1 MVTTSYFFNGNENIQ
16 YNEVL
21 DKSVE
26 GFPIRSSINWNSLP
40 INYQSDIDDIINANE
55 FLYFFKKDKYIK
67 FSLITEKVVEGPAPI
82 ANGWPGLAGTG
93 FETGIDTAAEWP
105 DLNDRSDI
113 KTVLFTKGAVCIIYN
128 INNHSIYKTDIKT
141 QFSLGRY
148 PNYWSNIDTIFL
160 PKSVN
165 AVFAY
170 IFKGNYYLRYDLAR
184 KIIDIAEK
192 TINGPWHGVT
202 FTQIQASVSVDN
214 DVMGSCCQC
223 GEVENGRYD
232 FQISPDAK
240 FGLIAY
246 ANSMEPQIVS
256 VYVDNKLVDV
266 FRGEGDGN
274 TVIGIGTYQSGAGN
288 IGIHL
293 QQEGSVVGRLNFSNN
308 RLESKARSIT
318 VSTESYMYNGVP
330 DCTVIINT
338 PLS

>member
-1 MVTTSYFFNGNENIQ
+1 MATSTYFFNNNENIK
-16 YNEVL
+16 YNDVL
-21 DKSVE
+21 DRMVE
-26 GFPIRSSINWNSLP
+26 GFPIRTSINWQSLP
-40 INYQSDIDDIINANE
+40 LDFQSDIDDIINANDY
-55 FLYFFKKDKYIK
+55 LYFFKKDKYIK
-67 FSLITEKVVEGPAPI
+67 FSLIHEEVVAGPAPI
-82 ANGWPGLAGTG
+82 IDGWPGLAGTG
-93 FETGIDTAAEWP
+93 FEAGIDAAAEWP
-105 DLNDRSDI
+105 DVNDRSSI
-113 KTVLFTKGAVCIIYN
+113 KTVLFTKGAICIVYN
-128 INNHSIYKTDIKT
+128 LDDNTITKTDIAT
-141 QFSLGRY
+141 QFSAAKY
-148 PNYWSNIDTIFL
+148 PEFCSNLDTIHVW
-160 PKSVN
+160 KTIN
-165 AVFAY
+165 ASFAY
-170 IFKGNYYLRYDLAR
+170 LFKGNYYIRYNLNNN
-184 KIIDIAEK
+184 IIDRSK
-192 TINGPWHGVT
+192 LVINRYWHGVT

-223 GEVENGRYD
+223 GEVENGQYN
-232 FQISPDAK
+232 FQLSPNAK

-256 VYVDNKLVDV
+256 VYVDDKLVDV

-293 QQEGSVVGRLNFSNN
+293 QQEGSVAGRLNFSNN